1 MKKIIISLFALIVCI
16 SINAQTVKLYKGK
29 LLVAEYPADQVDNI
43 EFAKKSTKISFSAS
57 IGNDNITRT
66 SLTDK
71 YNIVWGA
78 NENID
83 IYNTQNETHATFTST
98 EASKGQTIATFTG
111 SNITSDLG
119 NKYYALYPSGAKFTN
134 SIHQMSATVPAIQ
147 PESINQD
154 YLFMTACS
162 YDQTLKFNNVTALL
176 KIEIKSSEFTSLGTI
191 RVESN
196 NGENIAGD
204 FTAIINDNGTATIT
218 SATSSS
224 VAIRKTADGDG
235 TTRLKSGIYY
245 ITILPSVLKN
255 GFTLYFEDT
264 NNTKIY
270 QRVSTRVL
278 EFERSKIY
286 DLGTYDVDKL

>member
-43 EFAKKSTKISFSAS
+43 EFAKNSTKISFSAS

-66 SLTDK
+66 SLTGN
-71 YNIVWGA
+71 NIVWGA

-119 NKYYALYPSGAKFTN
+119 NKYYALYPSGTKFTN
-134 SIHQMSATVPAIQ
+134 SIQQMSATVPAIQ
-147 PESINQD
+147 PESFNQD

-162 YDQTLKFNNVTALL
+162 NSQTLKFNNVTALL

-204 FTAIINDNGTATIT
+204 FTATINDNGTSTIT

-235 TTRLKSGIYY
+235 TTRLNSGTYY

-270 QRVSTRVL
+270 QRVRTKAL
-278 EFERSKIY
+278 EFKSSNIY

>member
-43 EFAKKSTKISFSAS
+43 EFAKNSTKISFSAS

-66 SLTDK
+66 SLTDNK
-71 YNIVWGA
+71 IVWGA

-119 NKYYALYPSGAKFTN
+119 NKYYALYPSGTKFTN
-134 SIHQMSATVPAIQ
+134 SIQQMSATVPAIQ
-147 PESINQD
+147 PESFNQD

-162 YDQTLKFNNVTALL
+162 NNQTLKFNNVTALL

-204 FTAIINDNGTATIT
+204 FTATINDNGTSTIT

-235 TTRLKSGIYY
+235 TTKLNSGTYY

-270 QRVSTRVL
+270 QRVRTKAL
-278 EFERSKIY
+278 EFKSSNIY